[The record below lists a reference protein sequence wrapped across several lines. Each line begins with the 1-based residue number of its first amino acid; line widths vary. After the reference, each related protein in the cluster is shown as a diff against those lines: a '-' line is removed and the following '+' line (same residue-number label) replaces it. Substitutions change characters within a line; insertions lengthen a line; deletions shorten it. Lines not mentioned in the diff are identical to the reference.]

1 MTAEKQEKH
10 ITAGNM
16 PARYPVDGTVPGQRN
31 DPETAAC
38 GMENAA
44 ADPGHI
50 SERKKKVVRSYLITF
65 FYGA

>member
-1 MTAEKQEKH
+1 MAFE
-10 ITAGNM
+10 
-16 PARYPVDGTVPGQRN
+16 YLDGTVPGQRN

>member
-1 MTAEKQEKH
+1 MAFE
-10 ITAGNM
+10 
-16 PARYPVDGTVPGQRN
+16 YLDGAVPGQRN

-44 ADPGHI
+44 ADLEYI